1 MKTTHI
7 LCTLLLAPLA
17 ALHAAD
23 VPKPK
28 PNVLLIL
35 ADDMGWGDVR
45 CHGNEKISTPVLDKL
60 QRQSVE
66 LDHFYVSPICSP
78 TRASLL
84 TGRHHFRTRVLNTSF
99 GLEVLHGDEVTLAE
113 ALKPAG
119 YASGCFG
126 KWHNGANHPSTAR
139 GQGFDEFLGFNGG
152 FFSNYFDPALEHD
165 GVTVVRKGFITDVL
179 AEAAMAFIENHRSQP
194 FLCYVPFNACHSPMQ
209 APADLF
215 AKYSALGFEPKTAAV
230 YAMIENLDAN
240 VGRLLA
246 KLDALGV
253 AQNTIVMFASDN
265 GPNTDRFNGGMRGRK
280 GSVFEG
286 GQRVPCFI
294 RWPGK
299 LEAGKRVAHIA
310 QHVDVLPTLLDLAG
324 VPLPQAQPLDG
335 VSLAPLLR
343 DTAVVWPER
352 VLFEVT
358 GRGGKDGAPIA
369 KYPGTVRSE
378 THRWVHD
385 GKQEMLFDLRN
396 DPGEK
401 NNIAAQQPAIAA
413 QLSQAYD
420 EWFRQAVA
428 ATAGKVQRFPIN
440 FGDSTELL
448 APYATL
454 EGGAKFFGQG
464 WDNDGV
470 LFPTNTAAVVWNV
483 DVPRAGRYEVTALH
497 TAKAAGGTIQVSV
510 GENSVETS
518 ITTACD
524 PPEIPRRDLVPRWE
538 VPDKEF
544 APLKVGTL
552 AVPAGKQQLRVKAG
566 PGIEIQSVRLKT
578 DIRVPLEGTEK

>member
-1 MKTTHI
+1 MPVTRRCRPRRI
-7 LCTLLLAPLA
+7 CL
-17 ALHAAD
+17 
-23 VPKPK
+23 
-28 PNVLLIL
+28 PN
-35 ADDMGWGDVR
+35 
-45 CHGNEKISTPVLDKL
+45 
-60 QRQSVE
+60 
-66 LDHFYVSPICSP
+66 
-78 TRASLL
+78 
-84 TGRHHFRTRVLNTSF
+84 
-99 GLEVLHGDEVTLAE
+99 
-113 ALKPAG
+113 
-119 YASGCFG
+119 
-126 KWHNGANHPSTAR
+126 TAR
-139 GQGFDEFLGFNGG
+139 W
-152 FFSNYFDPALEHD
+152 
-165 GVTVVRKGFITDVL
+165 V
-179 AEAAMAFIENHRSQP
+179 
-194 FLCYVPFNACHSPMQ
+194 
-209 APADLF
+209 
-215 AKYSALGFEPKTAAV
+215 FEPKTAAV

-246 KLDALGV
+246 KLDALGL
-253 AQNTIVMFASDN
+253 AENTIVMFASDN

-299 LEAGKRVAHIA
+299 LEPGKRVPQIA

-324 VPLPQAQPLDG
+324 VPLPQTQPLDG

-343 DTAVVWPER
+343 GTAAAWPER

-401 NNIAAQQPAIAA
+401 KNIAANSRPSPRDCRKLTTNGSAKPSQPRRARCSA
-413 QLSQAYD
+413 
-420 EWFRQAVA
+420 FRSPSPKEPNCSLPTPRSKAERSSSDR
-428 ATAGKVQRFPIN
+428 AGTTTGRSFPRI
-440 FGDSTELL
+440 
-448 APYATL
+448 
-454 EGGAKFFGQG
+454 
-464 WDNDGV
+464 
-470 LFPTNTAAVVWNV
+470 TAAVVWNL

-497 TAKAAGGTIQVSV
+497 TAKAAGGRIQVSV
-510 GENSVETS
+510 GENLVETTV
-518 ITTACD
+518 TTAYD

-544 APLKVGTL
+544 APLKLGTL
-552 AVPAGKQQLRVKAG
+552 AVPAGTQQLRVKAA

-578 DIRVPLEGTEK
+578 DIRVPQTGTLK